1 MEIGEVY
8 FIFAKK
14 RLIVLKSLQNMGY
27 IFPPL
32 KMSLPRLLACPDYS
46 AGGVYCS
53 ASLPVSFLHDE
64 RPNKAAKKF
73 NKVYPPVFDAG
84 TPKFTIQKALP
95 TFFAHLLGKDF
106 L

>member
-1 MEIGEVY
+1 
-8 FIFAKK
+8 
-14 RLIVLKSLQNMGY
+14 MGY

-73 NKVYPPVFDAG
+73 NKVYPSNGEWEGYCYPNLAMKGVTG
-84 TPKFTIQKALP
+84 S
-95 TFFAHLLGKDF
+95 
-106 L
+106 